1 MSKKFLDLANE
12 DLVKYTI
19 KIDKNLLSKYRE
31 LANLTDKQILQTMT
45 KALEDYIED
54 KVVFNTYLDSYGSF
68 YINIPYNLLVKDFVT
83 KKTYDDVY
91 NLKEFNKKTDFKEII
106 QLVTNFYADEI
117 NGTIE
122 EARLLGFDLDLD
134 TVSKDDN
141 YYKYFIPDLDTLE
154 LYKVNRVPNNL
165 DKWDNAYTTYS
176 SYYRLGDLGHSGIE
190 LLIIPE
196 IAEYTDDFTNCLYC
210 FYMELWDKELTV
222 VNVEYVEALD
232 LFGEADNEYYIS
244 LINNIYTNLKEAK
257 NGEEVKALADFY
269 NTGNIV
275 KISSINAEDVKPIKL
290 LASKR
295 NELSI
300 NYYDKEL
307 AKKVDNLE
315 QQNQEL
321 KEEIANLEETIN
333 NNLDKIAKD

>member
-45 KALEDYIED
+45 KALEVYIGD
-54 KVVFNTYLDSYGSF
+54 KVVFNTYLDSYASF
-68 YINIPYNLLVKDFVT
+68 YINIPYNLLVKDIDT

-176 SYYRLGDLGHSGIE
+176 SHYRLGALGHSGIE

-210 FYMELWDKELTV
+210 FYMELWEKELTV

-232 LFGEADNEYYIS
+232 LFGEAGNEYYIS
-244 LINNIYTNLKEAK
+244 LINNIYTNLKEARS
-257 NGEEVKALADFY
+257 GEEVKALADFY

-275 KISSINAEDVKPIKL
+275 KMASINEEEVKPIKL
-290 LASKR
+290 LTSKR
-295 NELSI
+295 NEISI

-315 QQNQEL
+315 KENKEL
-321 KEEIANLEETIN
+321 KEAIDGLKNSIIN
-333 NNLDKIAKD
+333 NNLD